1 MKKLFLIDDNKT
13 NQREAYGASYV
24 DEGLFNDVL
33 IHIEQLNA
41 HSDLSFLNNAAC
53 VMIHD
58 SLEDYIDGDFD
69 EESHK
74 ARTLIEEKIQDNNT
88 PYIIFS
94 DGHDKIATWRE
105 DAPNV
110 VYSIKKSEFYLHL
123 SDFIQSYID
132 SGKLDMRII
141 AYGKDFIK
149 KQMSDWHQKVFSAI
163 SELGDN
169 DFVGIHL
176 FGATERNA
184 LRQIIEKSQP
194 KIGVSFNDVMC
205 GIEDEEVSA
214 GRLRLNLNNIINSV
228 KKYGKNIC
236 SWKQT

>member
-1 MKKLFLIDDNKT
+1 MKKIFLIDDNKM
-13 NQREAYGASYV
+13 NQREAYGASFV
-24 DEGLFNDVL
+24 DEGVYADVL
-33 IHIEQLNA
+33 VHIEQLNA
-41 HSDLSFLNNAAC
+41 DSDLSFLDDAAC
-53 VMIHD
+53 VMFHD
-58 SLEDYIDGDFD
+58 SLEDYIDGMFD

-74 ARTLIEEKIQDNNT
+74 ARMLIDERIQDENI
-88 PYIIFS
+88 PYVIFS
-94 DGHDKIATWRE
+94 DGHDKTANWRE
-105 DAPNV
+105 ESPNV

-123 SDFIQSYID
+123 NDFIQTYID
-132 SGKLDMRII
+132 SGNLDMRII

-163 SELGDN
+163 SELDDN

-176 FGATERNA
+176 FGATERSA

-236 SWKQT
+236 SWK